1 MVQSIHSCLR
11 RTFISIE
18 NNFTLQ
24 VYPIILPEHFILAL
38 VLNPLIAKHQNLPS
52 WLQMSART
60 LLKLIDDGEWH
71 SLSDLAEK
79 LKASPD
85 EVIEM
90 VKALSEYRVV
100 EHEEE
105 AEKVRLSSWVRNLP
119 ADVEVEEGK
128 VALGSIIL
136 PPEGNITIQDT
147 VISNFTDNDLELGI
161 RIDKKLKELAI
172 SKVK

>member
-1 MVQSIHSCLR
+1 
-11 RTFISIE
+11 
-18 NNFTLQ
+18 
-24 VYPIILPEHFILAL
+24 
-38 VLNPLIAKHQNLPS
+38 
-52 WLQMSART
+52 MSVRT
-60 LLKLIDDGEWH
+60 LLELIDDGQWH
-71 SLSDLAEK
+71 SFSKLAEK

-90 VKALSEYRVV
+90 VKALSGCRVV
-100 EHEEE
+100 EHEEK
-105 AEKVRLSSWVRNLP
+105 AEKVRLTSWVRNLP
-119 ADVEVEEGK
+119 AEVEIEEGK

-147 VISNFTDNDLELGI
+147 VIINFTDNDLELGV